1 MAKLE
6 REEVVRL
13 ARLARLELTESEI
26 EKMCIELGEIL
37 GYIDMLKKVDVSNL
51 KPTSQVTGLTNVFRE
66 DEIIDYQ
73 ATPDSLLQKVPKA
86 EGRYI
91 KVGRMIG

>member
-37 GYIDMLKKVDVSNL
+37 GYIDMLKKADVSNL

-73 ATPDSLLQKVPKA
+73 ATPDSLLRKVPKT